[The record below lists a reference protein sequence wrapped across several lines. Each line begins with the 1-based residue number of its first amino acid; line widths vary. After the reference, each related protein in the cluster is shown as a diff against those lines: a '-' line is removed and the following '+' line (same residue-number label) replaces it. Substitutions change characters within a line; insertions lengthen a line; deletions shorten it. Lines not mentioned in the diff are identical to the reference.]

1 MYSLAL
7 RETAVNAAFIESFSD
22 CQRKNGNTFIGSKN
36 WNETCQSRIAI
47 TSFLPMGEN

>member
-7 RETAVNAAFIESFSD
+7 RETAVNAAFIESSSD